1 MNKLRLHFPNR
12 AMADHPLD
20 MGAHRIVREAS
31 GHVGVGEHLQG
42 ALLARICVD
51 RRGRWL
57 QVANG
62 LRGVHV
68 NGRPIKRMA
77 MLRGG
82 DAIYIDGVE
91 LLLQAPVADPQLLE
105 PTLQRPIDGDPRI
118 VLRGVGGPY
127 HGRCFPLQQPCLVGS
142 GRGAA
147 IHIDD
152 VADRH
157 AQVELHGGQAVLR
170 DFSRS
175 GGIQINGIVAG
186 DSVLNPGDQVAFG
199 SQHRFVLEVPWG
211 ANPVDPPSPSTEDD
225 DLAEA
230 HQPVVPPRRSALRW
244 PWLLLAAAALAAAL
258 SALLLFGA
266 G

>member
-31 GHVGVGEHLQG
+31 GNVGVGEHLQG

-77 MLRGG
+77 MLRAG
-82 DAIYIDGVE
+82 DAVYVDGVE
-91 LLLQAPVADPQLLE
+91 LLLQAPVADPQRLDQ
-105 PTLQRPIDGDPRI
+105 TLQRPIDGDPRI

-127 HGRCFPLQQPCLVGS
+127 HGRCFPLQQPCLIGS
-142 GRGAA
+142 GRGAS

-152 VADRH
+152 VGDRH
-157 AQVELHGGQAVLR
+157 AQIELHGGQAVLR
-170 DFSRS
+170 DFSGS
-175 GGIQINGIVAG
+175 GNVLVNGIATG
-186 DSVLNPGDQVAFG
+186 DSVLNPGDQVVFG

-211 ANPVDPPSPSTEDD
+211 SGPIDLPADTGDD
-225 DLAEA
+225 VAA
-230 HQPVVPPRRSALRW
+230 AQAQPTLPPRRSALRW